1 MSQSSTIISS
11 RFVARI
17 GERRARFFCYG
28 IIPFALIYCLGSG
41 VLSRAVWSTSLDRGD
56 LLLGSI
62 FDVFMGGAIP
72 GVLVTLLLGLARP
85 DVFSR
90 PVRQAMVFVS
100 LLGAAIVA
108 TLPVAVVWLTR

>member
-1 MSQSSTIISS
+1 MSHSSTIISPRS
-11 RFVARI
+11 VSRI
-17 GERRARFFCYG
+17 GERRARLFCYG

-41 VLSRAVWSTSLDRGD
+41 VLSRTAWSASLQRGD
-56 LLLGSI
+56 LVLGSI
-62 FDVFMGGAIP
+62 CDVFVGGAVP

-108 TLPVAVVWLTR
+108 ALPVAVVWLTR

>member
-1 MSQSSTIISS
+1 MSQSSTIISTRS
-11 RFVARI
+11 IARI
-17 GERRARFFCYG
+17 GERRARLLCYG
-28 IIPFALIYCLGSG
+28 IIPFAFIYCLGSS

-62 FDVFMGGAIP
+62 SDVFMGGAIP

-90 PVRQAMVFVS
+90 PARQAMVFVS

-108 TLPVAVVWLTR
+108 TVPAAVVWLTR